1 MPIGFAVSVT
11 QTVLD
16 EVMLIS
22 PRFVPI
28 DLPKCVQFSYKLSQ
42 KYKNEIRVLDSNG
55 ESIWSSKSV
64 GKWMT
69 TFLLT
74 IAYLAGGVT
83 YEAISPYNI

>member
-1 MPIGFAVSVT
+1 MFTGYSIFVREPI
-11 QTVLD
+11 LD
-16 EVMLIS
+16 TVMLIS
-22 PRFVPI
+22 PSFAPI

-69 TFLLT
+69 TVPLT